1 MPLPTETEVIVELKP
16 PPKLFADSAL
26 TAGPGNCL
34 GFRIS
39 RDPDTAIAERVKF
52 AWNGFIG
59 VQKELRL
66 LEQQPGE
73 ETPYERLLS
82 DAMIGDGALFARE
95 MHLRPPGLWSI
106 RS

>member
-34 GFRIS
+34 RFRIS
-39 RDPDTAIAERVKF
+39 PDPDTAIAAGVKL
-52 AWNGFIG
+52 AWNGFVD

-66 LEQQPGE
+66 QLGE
-73 ETPYERLLS
+73 ETYNET
-82 DAMIGDGALFARE
+82 AC
-95 MHLRPPGLWSI
+95 W
-106 RS
+106 